1 MLQAW
6 SFINICILLYL
17 FFFYYSL
24 TSFLKARNQVV
35 FVHCIPFVSQEK
47 CIDLFFSNRLQKLIS
62 FFLLFPCK
70 CPQTVPWCVLEKKE
84 EDLCVVPQP
93 CARGKA
99 GPELP
104 AMRMNYQDLQ
114 QSIQHFFS
122 SEHSKPLLLSFQIF
136 IPSIPTAHRSSQKA
150 QLKSSCKETSV
161 GNLKCTNKYKPGLNP
176 RTTEQLHHSYRE
188 QTQSSAL

>member
-24 TSFLKARNQVV
+24 TSFLEARNQVV

-93 CARGKA
+93 SPIASTV
-99 GPELP
+99 PEEKQ
-104 AMRMNYQDLQ
+104 A
-114 QSIQHFFS
+114 
-122 SEHSKPLLLSFQIF
+122 
-136 IPSIPTAHRSSQKA
+136 
-150 QLKSSCKETSV
+150 
-161 GNLKCTNKYKPGLNP
+161 LNCP
-176 RTTEQLHHSYRE
+176 Q
-188 QTQSSAL
+188 